1 VKRLKKRLREVEEEN
16 RGLSRV
22 VDKERTFESDAN
34 KVIME
39 LTRKLEKLEKREK
52 LLVNTFEILK
62 N

>member
-1 VKRLKKRLREVEEEN
+1 VKRLNKRLREVEEEN

>member
-1 VKRLKKRLREVEEEN
+1 MKRLKKRLREVEEEN